1 MSGPEKRT
9 RFSPETAQEQ
19 EEHCSLQEQ
28 RERWERKKLRT
39 AKALTQT
46 ERQYVGQLELI
57 TKIYHEV
64 FRARCGRLKIAE
76 TGICGRIPDI
86 LVANRALLSA
96 MDLGDF
102 GSGFENFTE
111 SLSLYKEHADSIE
124 PTLQALQYHSKKKKS
139 FLRFRKLQES
149 RSELKG
155 RPLEQLLEL
164 PLLRVLEYRHY
175 LRDLAENS
183 LPGAS
188 DFAQLKGALHAVG
201 DVCQYIDG
209 IAQNCENDR
218 QLRRVQSLIK
228 GRRVRLLIPGRRY
241 IREGW
246 LSLVPQSGEEVKKR
260 MLFLFSDVLAVASPC
275 HPLHPINAHKFACRA
290 LYPLR
295 ECQVERVLGH
305 TQSRGGLI
313 SLTFA
318 KEKLLLMST
327 DQKDINDW
335 YECLVAAVR
344 KLSLTNGKRTKSAP
358 SDSFEGKD
366 AAEAKPR
373 TAQPRV
379 TKRSWDGN
387 VKEGPQARHC
397 PDSVSQEETV
407 PKRAR
412 IGNDRSIWS
421 QPPAEP
427 NEPRTGWSCFLL

>member
-344 KLSLTNGKRTKSAP
+344 M
-358 SDSFEGKD
+358 
-366 AAEAKPR
+366 
-373 TAQPRV
+373 
-379 TKRSWDGN
+379 
-387 VKEGPQARHC
+387 
-397 PDSVSQEETV
+397 ET
-407 PKRAR
+407 
-412 IGNDRSIWS
+412 
-421 QPPAEP
+421 
-427 NEPRTGWSCFLL
+427 